1 MLNRREF
8 GLLSIGALSPLRVL
22 ADGSDSERKF
32 VFLFNDG
39 GWDTSH
45 VFTPMWGIPNAHME
59 DEATT
64 RSANGIEFVDHPDR
78 PSVRE
83 FFERFGDQCAVIN
96 GLEVPSITHERCR
109 ELILTGSG
117 SLADDWGAVLAGNSS
132 RNLLLPHVVLDG
144 PAYTRNFADQVVRV
158 GDSGQLPRLLDKSA
172 FSESSF
178 PIMGLSSNAEQ
189 IADEFVALRARA
201 AGGTFGADYDKALT
215 RIADLMAWDELELE
229 SMVAGCERDLAAD
242 GALAFDLFE
251 ANLSRCAML
260 RYKGWCSEGWDTH
273 QGLDLQGRNF
283 GDLFAYINQ
292 IMEDL
297 ATRTSASGSPLADE
311 VTIVVFSEMGR
322 EPVLNSWGGRDHWTF
337 TSALLIGSGIQGG
350 TTVGMLDDTGRGRR
364 IDFDTGAPS
373 EGGRLMGP
381 DDFGATL
388 LTLGGVEPSSVLGE
402 SPQSIRAALKS

>member
-1 MLNRREF
+1 
-8 GLLSIGALSPLRVL
+8 
-22 ADGSDSERKF
+22 
-32 VFLFNDG
+32 
-39 GWDTSH
+39 
-45 VFTPMWGIPNAHME
+45 
-59 DEATT
+59 
-64 RSANGIEFVDHPDR
+64 
-78 PSVRE
+78 
-83 FFERFGDQCAVIN
+83 
-96 GLEVPSITHERCR
+96 
-109 ELILTGSG
+109 
-117 SLADDWGAVLAGNSS
+117 
-132 RNLLLPHVVLDG
+132 
-144 PAYTRNFADQVVRV
+144 
-158 GDSGQLPRLLDKSA
+158 
-172 FSESSF
+172 
-178 PIMGLSSNAEQ
+178 
-189 IADEFVALRARA
+189 
-201 AGGTFGADYDKALT
+201 
-215 RIADLMAWDELELE
+215 
-229 SMVAGCERDLAAD
+229 MVAGCERDLAAD